1 MIRLND
7 YEFARGKE
15 CMSFTKK
22 SFGLLP
28 FMFFLLCLLL
38 SLYFTLAS
46 VQGDFGILKRIQV
59 QKQVY
64 LLKLEHEKLSFQ
76 VSKLQNKT
84 RRLSDNFLDFDLLD
98 TQARKVL
105 GFIKPNEIIIN

>member
-1 MIRLND
+1 MIRFID
-7 YEFARGKE
+7 FTVIRIKEFMAV
-15 CMSFTKK
+15 TKK

-28 FMFFLLCLLL
+28 IMFFLLCLLL
-38 SLYFTLAS
+38 NLYFTLAS

-64 LLKLEHEKLSFQ
+64 LLKIEHKELSSQ
-76 VSKLQNKT
+76 VSKLKNKT

-98 TQARKVL
+98 TQARVIL
-105 GFIKPNEIIIN
+105 GFISPNEIIIN